1 MAGALGATATTLNVT
16 VAYITKPL
24 VQASRDGWFPRSMG
38 ELHPKYRTP
47 HKWLFVWYLLTI
59 VPLALDL
66 SVNQIADLVMFIT
79 YLRSI
84 VYAIGY
90 LRMPKMLPDL
100 WANPCSICRTGHTD
114 C

>member
-1 MAGALGATATTLNVT
+1 
-16 VAYITKPL
+16 
-24 VQASRDGWFPRSMG
+24 MG

-90 LRMPKMLPDL
+90 LRMPKMLAGSVGKIHVPYAGL
-100 WANPCSICRTGHTD
+100 GIQTVNVFLCRRCSIPADLQCNGSRY
-114 C
+114 